1 MSLKS
6 IVSHS
11 YGYVKNKEKFIFREM
26 ERKDYDEALKMVSWF
41 WTDAFVHKSMRVD
54 EKEANILA
62 KYYVDSYLFNGL
74 SIGVFDKESGKLI
87 CLAMSS
93 IYNFKD
99 KRVKKVPKEHTFR
112 SLQLATERDYFNSK
126 KDDDGRIFEY
136 IFGLVYP
143 EYGKHNIFTEVS
155 IMSLDLARLHGC
167 TEMGGICSSL
177 YTYKICT
184 KFGHVCGAKIKVS
197 EFVDPGTGLKLFTD
211 INPKHEYFYWVS
223 LSLKDS
229 KL

>member
-6 IVSHS
+6 ILSHS
-11 YGYVKNKEKFIFREM
+11 YGFVKNKEKFIFREI
-26 ERKDYDEALKMVSWF
+26 ERKDYNEALKMSSLYF
-41 WTDAFVHKSMRVD
+41 TNGIVHKSMRVG

-74 SIGVFDKESGKLI
+74 SIGVFEKESGKLI
-87 CLAMSS
+87 GLTMNN
-93 IYNFKD
+93 IHNFKD
-99 KRVKKVPKEHTFR
+99 ERVDRVPKEHPYR

-126 KDDDGRIFEY
+126 KDDDGKFFDY
-136 IFGLVYP
+136 IFGMLYP
-143 EYGKHNIFTEVS
+143 EYGKHNIFTEMQM
-155 IMSLDLARLHGC
+155 MSQEIARLHGC

-177 YTYKICT
+177 YIYKICT
-184 KFGHVCGAKIKVS
+184 KFGHVCDAKIKVS
-197 EFVDPGTGLKLFTD
+197 EFVDPETGLKPFVD
-211 INPKHEYFYWVS
+211 FNPKHEYFYWVS